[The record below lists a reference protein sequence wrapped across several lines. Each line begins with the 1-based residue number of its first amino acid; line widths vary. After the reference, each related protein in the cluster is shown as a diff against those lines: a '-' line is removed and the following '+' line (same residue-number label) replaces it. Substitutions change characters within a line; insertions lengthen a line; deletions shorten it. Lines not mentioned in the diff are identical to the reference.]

1 MQESLILNTACPHV
15 HERCPSPWGLFGPFF
30 IFTLNKQQIADKNL
44 CRFFGPACRF
54 FADHREAFRGA
65 SPAARS
71 DPRSA
76 RRCIPRCC
84 RGRAVSDAR
93 VQLQDPR
100 LTEARPRTAR
110 EVPAQPAGL
119 PCSARLSGV
128 FALVEPVL
136 RPAVTHTSR
145 GRHTGT
151 AAGASHAGKGGSR
164 TEPRTPAP
172 RTSALL
178 RSSLALTQLL
188 LLCAAS
194 NSRPVVRIIRR
205 PVRSLRLRRHGGRL
219 AHDHAPAV
227 LPVRDRGTTGR
238 PHSARTPA

>member
-1 MQESLILNTACPHV
+1 MKYHRAGVTDPEHCVPSRAPTLPWALWAVLHLHFKQTRNSASASSCFILP
-15 HERCPSPWGLFGPFF
+15 
-30 IFTLNKQQIADKNL
+30 
-44 CRFFGPACRF
+44 
-54 FADHREAFRGA
+54 AFRGA
-65 SPAARS
+65 SPGCAR
-71 DPRSA
+71 RSA
-76 RRCIPRCC
+76 LGSFVRRGCAC
-84 RGRAVSDAR
+84 RPALLPQTAVSDAR
-93 VQLQDPR
+93 VQLQNPR

-119 PCSARLSGV
+119 SCSARLSGV

-151 AAGASHAGKGGSR
+151 AAGASHAGKGGPR
-164 TEPRTPAP
+164 TPEPRTPAP
-172 RTSALL
+172 RTSTLLLL

-205 PVRSLRLRRHGGRL
+205 PVRSLRLRRHGGRP
-219 AHDHAPAV
+219 AHHHAPAV
-227 LPVRDRGTTGR
+227 LPVRDRGTTGM